1 MRQATGIL
9 FLGMLAALAG
19 RDVEAACNQDLKTTL
34 TAQLQNEGECPN
46 GEEHCR
52 VGKLLGV
59 LIDNKL
65 YGTSTGYVQGFKQCM
80 ANNGADG
87 CSAPADKTIDPAHG
101 FVLITLA
108 TDPSYVAAK
117 GTPELSMANGVY
129 QCVNELLGDVLSFSN
144 VIELPRVAIPPPAGT
159 VSNAG
164 NGAGGGGA
172 PSGMECKSQI
182 FDCSKPLAFLPLP
195 IGKFCSSSQID
206 MGKQQQLLLI
216 SGTDATMALD
226 LRTLKAVACKDQV
239 QPKVCGKD
247 ADVTIVGSNPD
258 GSSHMAI
265 IDGNSLVNPVG
276 TFQKMMT
283 TAKPLLEVLSK
294 PVTMMCADA
303 FKEAQADFVAK
314 SFKIP
319 GTETVVHKGK
329 SEAVEVAQGVLR
341 DKQAFLVLKS
351 KATKALLGIG
361 VLTIGDSADAT
372 RMNFKPFPDGM
383 GGYTTVKEVALTSSD
398 VAKARMILE
407 LGTEAVTCDV
417 PQDDNTP
424 LTCDLQNKI
433 VSDPADAN
441 KIVKTMV
448 AAKLKQQARNE
459 LGSESFGHQLGEV
472 MVDNAKADPTQF
484 LHLIMHGFEG
494 FGQVPNALM
503 MDPSGNRLY
512 RQGSD
517 GKAFLDPEEVL
528 PGASNGCVLADLDNY
543 GGRDLICFVDNMV
556 YFVPKRNLAPLIGD
570 VTVGSKLGA
579 SVKTQEGEDL
589 TYNWSLYEVKDG
601 ALVNHSDLLSNTS
614 SATPE
619 LYLNVEGASPGT
631 IKAIRVEGVDL
642 PNITINAAL
651 TKSVGVKASV
661 DVPASGYFAVLT
673 VKDAGG
679 MSDTVI
685 IPIATKGAG
694 LGATT
699 PPLAPPALPDPGKGA
714 PSSAFG
720 LQGGCNSMMPN
731 APSSNVFWVLLVPA
745 FLSRIFRARFRQK

>member
-1 MRQATGIL
+1 MRQMTGIL
-9 FLGMLAALAG
+9 FLGMLAALVG

-59 LIDNKL
+59 LIGNGL
-65 YGTSTGYVQGFKQCM
+65 YGTSTGYVQGIKQCM
-80 ANNGADG
+80 ANNGVDG
-87 CSAPADKTIDPAHG
+87 CSVPADKTIDPAHG

-129 QCVNELLGDVLSFSN
+129 QCVNELLGGVLGFSN
-144 VIELPRVAIPPPAGT
+144 VIELPRVVIPPPAGAVT
-159 VSNAG
+159 NAG
-164 NGAGGGGA
+164 NGAGGA

-195 IGKFCSSSQID
+195 IGKFCSSSRID
-206 MGKQQQLLLI
+206 MGKQHQLLLI

-247 ADVTIVGSNPD
+247 EDVTIVGSNPD

-265 IDGNSLVNPVG
+265 IDGNSLVNPAG
-276 TFQKMMT
+276 SFQKMMT
-283 TAKPLLEVLSK
+283 TAKPLLEVISK

-303 FKEAQADFVAK
+303 FKEAQSDFAAK

-319 GTETVVHKGK
+319 ETETVVHKGK

-341 DKQAFLVLKS
+341 DNQAFLVLKS
-351 KATKALLGIG
+351 RTTKALLGIG
-361 VLTIGDSADAT
+361 ILTIGDSADAT

-383 GGYTTVKEVALTSSD
+383 GGYTAVKEVALTSGD
-398 VAKARMILE
+398 AAKVRMVLE

-417 PQDDNTP
+417 PQDDSTP

-433 VSDPADAN
+433 SSDPADAN

-448 AAKLKQQARNE
+448 AAKLKQQAQNK
-459 LGSESFGHQLGEV
+459 LGSELFGHQLGEV
-472 MVDNAKADPTQF
+472 MANNAKVDPTQF

-517 GKAFLDPEEVL
+517 GKAFLDPDEVL
-528 PGASNGCVLADLDNY
+528 PGANNGCELADLDNY
-543 GGRDLICFVDNMV
+543 GGKDLTCFVDNIV
-556 YFVPKRNLAPLIGD
+556 YFAYKRNLKPLIEG

-589 TYNWSLYEVKDG
+589 TYNWSLYEVNDG

-619 LYLNVEGASPGT
+619 LYLNVEGASSGA
-631 IKAIRVEGVDL
+631 IKAIHAEGVDL

-651 TKSVGVKASV
+651 TKSVGVKASA
-661 DVPASGYFAVLT
+661 DIPASGYFAVLT

-685 IPIATKGAG
+685 VPIATKGAG

-699 PPLAPPALPDPGKGA
+699 PPLTPPVLPDPGTGA
-714 PSSAFG
+714 ASSAFG